1 MRWHEINAV
10 YYFITRHE
18 INAGIILR
26 HEINAC
32 IILLRHEINA
42 VYYFITRD

>member
-1 MRWHEINAV
+1 MRRHEINAG
-10 YYFITRHE
+10 IILLPE

-32 IILLRHEINA
+32 II
-42 VYYFITRD
+42 YDTTRD